1 MNQESHLDR
10 SKVEILLKE
19 LGRRCQ
25 DRGPIEMIVVG
36 GAAMIL
42 AYSRDRVTRD
52 IDAIFEPKMI
62 VYSEVSAIANE
73 HKIPSNWL
81 NDAVKGLLPEIT
93 DQGEVTVYRWPGITV
108 TVASAEY
115 PFAMKASAA
124 RIATDSEDLLVLASH
139 LGIDTADEALAILVK
154 YYSPKHLMPKS
165 SLLLRSLFSKTDIRT
180 TKP

>member
-36 GAAMIL
+36 GAAMIM

-62 VYSEVSAIANE
+62 VYSEVSAIAN
-73 HKIPSNWL
+73 
-81 NDAVKGLLPEIT
+81 
-93 DQGEVTVYRWPGITV
+93 
-108 TVASAEY
+108 
-115 PFAMKASAA
+115 
-124 RIATDSEDLLVLASH
+124 
-139 LGIDTADEALAILVK
+139 
-154 YYSPKHLMPKS
+154 
-165 SLLLRSLFSKTDIRT
+165 
-180 TKP
+180 